1 VLLSPVI
8 HLMSRLSYPRK
19 ISAISVLFFLP
30 LMVISL
36 LLIDELNREIDNTY
50 KEQRG
55 LEYISVVRM
64 LYQHVSEHM
73 GLTNADLNDA
83 DGFKEMILNKRRQIS
98 LDIEAMDAVS
108 IRHGSELGTNPL
120 WQGIKHDWAALSK
133 NSSTTA
139 SADELLTEHRLLI
152 VRLAALLEQA
162 SNTSGLIL
170 DPDIDSSFVMEMIV
184 YRMPRLLDGL
194 GELRAMSVGSA
205 ATGWVSFKQRVE
217 LNMTINSVSGYFNSV
232 EKALE
237 IVLKENAALQSRL
250 AEKKSGLKKQVLV
263 FTERVNEEILGPDL
277 IEADTGD
284 IYTAGG
290 LAVNHAYTLY
300 DAFLLS
306 SDGLFAE
313 RLERLTNKRNNIVTG
328 ILIVLV
334 VLIYLLLGFYL
345 VTVKTIHMLEN
356 SVSRIAKGDLTV
368 RVESVTKDELNNVAT
383 SLNSMVSHLHGVVA
397 KLGGQATLLS
407 SSSNKLLETTEY
419 SKGVALAQQQQTEQ
433 ITQAMTGMLLT
444 IDQTAV
450 NATASLIDAKEADHE
465 ANEGGAVIG
474 KTIASI
480 GELAAEVSEAA
491 FEVSKLKQDSTD
503 IGSVLDVI
511 RGIADQT
518 NLLALNAAIEAARA
532 GEHGRGFAVV
542 ADEVRT
548 LAGRTQES
556 TAEIQKIVE
565 RLQFNTQRSV
575 EVMERNKVN
584 ATGMSISASLASE
597 SMSKIINKASLIMDK
612 TKLVA
617 GAAESQE
624 RLAKEID
631 SYVSHV
637 SKGAKSS
644 TSSAEEVALSSE
656 NLAGLAA
663 ELEAVVAHFRI

>member
-1 VLLSPVI
+1 
-8 HLMSRLSYPRK
+8 
-19 ISAISVLFFLP
+19 
-30 LMVISL
+30 MVISL

-55 LEYISVVRM
+55 LEYISVVRI

-83 DGFKEMILNKRRQIS
+83 DGFEEMILTKRRQIS
-98 LDIEAMDAVS
+98 LDIKAMDAVN
-108 IRHGSELGTNPL
+108 IRHGLELETNPL
-120 WQGIKHDWAALSK
+120 WHGIKKNWEALSK
-133 NSSTTA
+133 DLSTTA
-139 SADELLTEHRLLI
+139 SADELLTDHRLLI

-232 EKALE
+232 EKALA
-237 IVLKENAALQSRL
+237 IVLKENAALQNQL
-250 AEKKSGLKKQVLV
+250 AEKKSGVKKQVLV
-263 FTERVNEEILGPDL
+263 FSERVNEEILEPDL

-300 DAFLLS
+300 DTFLLS
-306 SDGLFAE
+306 LDGLFAE
-313 RLERLTNKRNNIVTG
+313 RLERLTKKRNSIVTG
-328 ILIVLV
+328 ILLVLLV
-334 VLIYLLLGFYL
+334 IIYMLLGFYL
-345 VTVKTIHMLEN
+345 VTVKTINMLEN

-383 SLNSMVSHLHGVVA
+383 SLNSMISHLHGVVA
-397 KLGGQATLLS
+397 KLGGQSALLS
-407 SSSNKLLETTEY
+407 SSSNKLLETTEH

-433 ITQAMTGMLLT
+433 ITQAMTRMLLA
-444 IDQTAV
+444 IDETAV
-450 NATASLIDAKEADHE
+450 NATASLVDAKETDHE
-465 ANEGGAVIG
+465 ANEGGRVIG

-480 GELAAEVSEAA
+480 RELAREVSEAA
-491 FEVSKLKQDSTD
+491 FEVSKLKQDSAD

-542 ADEVRT
+542 AGEVRT

-584 ATGMSISASLASE
+584 ATDMSVSASLASE

-624 RLAKEID
+624 RLAKEVD

-644 TSSAEEVALSSE
+644 TISAEEVAFSSE
-656 NLAGLAA
+656 NLASLAA
-663 ELEAVVAHFRI
+663 ELEVVVAHFRI